1 MNRTRRVIGLS
12 AFVMPAVLGTDWALE
27 KAYSNS
33 HRLGGAV
40 VSEPAKASDAVA
52 TPPSHGP
59 VDVPAATEQEYDRSD
74 LLLSQG

>member
-1 MNRTRRVIGLS
+1 MNRTRLAIGLS
-12 AFVMPAVLGTDWALE
+12 AFVMLAALGTDWALE

-33 HRLGGAV
+33 HRLGGAA
-40 VSEPAKASDAVA
+40 VSEPAKTSDAVA
-52 TPPSHGP
+52 TTP